1 VTVTTSAGTA
11 TTTAVLSAVLPG
23 LFTFGNYVAAIRP
36 GDSTIVNGTGNAIT
50 GYSTAAAANPGDV
63 LSLYATGL
71 AATTTSVAPG
81 LVFSAAYPTSATPT
95 VTIGGIAAAVSF
107 SGLVGAGLY
116 QINLTV
122 PATLD
127 LRRLSGC
134 CQREWEQFARE
145 GVSDG
150 GIRGRNSHYTGY
162 LRKVGHRRHQRH
174 ADGYGC
180 RLVGYGQRF
189 FLRRRKPSR
198 DLGAEFRRSYAGNLG
213 AHYRPAYRE
222 RNLRWKQH
230 PFRLYV
236 TGGHDNDNFFERHRR
251 RHDAYFFRH
260 VAAALT
266 IDSTSLWN
274 VTANSTVTSL
284 IDKSGIS
291 GTSITNIVGN
301 GYTVT
306 YNATLSANSYFGG
319 LTYSLANGGS
329 LIPAGS
335 VTTSAP
341 EITSGE

>member
-1 VTVTTSAGTA
+1 MTVTTSAGTA

-81 LVFSAAYPTSATPT
+81 LVFSGAYPTSATPT

-198 DLGAEFRRSYAGNLG
+198 DLGAE
-213 AHYRPAYRE
+213 
-222 RNLRWKQH
+222 
-230 PFRLYV
+230 YV

-266 IDSTSLWN
+266 IDSTSVWN